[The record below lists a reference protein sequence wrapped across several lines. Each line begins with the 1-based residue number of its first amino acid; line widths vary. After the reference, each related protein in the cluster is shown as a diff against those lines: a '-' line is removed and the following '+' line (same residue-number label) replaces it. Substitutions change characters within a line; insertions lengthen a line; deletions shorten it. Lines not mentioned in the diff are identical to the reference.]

1 MPCRWADDPG
11 VRRTLKFSGFHSI
24 SLAAS
29 VLGYAGAPPKLKG
42 IVETDETYFLESR
55 KADRNLDRKA
65 LRRHGKASKRGL
77 SDELVP
83 RIYLHSFKKLGKFC
97 YQFIHLHDILCQA
110 IFHKTWSVSGIIP
123 KIYLWILRHHG
134 LIRNPIMTSF
144 RTVRRSGP
152 RSGPRRIALL
162 RFFPALP

>member
-1 MPCRWADDPG
+1 M
-11 VRRTLKFSGFHSI
+11 KFSGFHSI

-83 RIYLHSFKKLGKFC
+83 CIYLVF
-97 YQFIHLHDILCQA
+97 A
-110 IFHKTWSVSGIIP
+110 
-123 KIYLWILRHHG
+123 
-134 LIRNPIMTSF
+134 
-144 RTVRRSGP
+144 
-152 RSGPRRIALL
+152 
-162 RFFPALP
+162 